1 MKQGTRIR
9 VRSRDSS
16 LSYWRRIV
24 VGNLIAA
31 AIVLLAFSD
40 ATWRTPVFQLVRAY
54 GISFLFAS
62 CIGPLVGIAMRRIAP
77 WIWQRTRFPFNWIAV
92 AVVMAALAILGS
104 VVAISVLISVRV
116 VPPDEFLK
124 WLIGSARISIAITL
138 TIGLFITGYEL
149 MRARLAQASA
159 EAQLASLEA
168 RVQPHFLFNA
178 LNSIAALIPE
188 DPKGAE
194 RMTGHLASL
203 LRSSLNQQ
211 TPIIPLQDEVTT
223 VRDYLAI
230 EQVRFGDRLRCAIE
244 IDPDAAD
251 ASVPRLALQTI
262 VENAVKYAVTSQ
274 RSGARISIRGS
285 IVNGRVRI
293 QVDDDGPGFDG
304 TRLPEGHGLAL
315 LRDRL
320 ALLYGDRA
328 ALDIDSGPGRTS
340 VVVTVANDRGSGA
353 RSGSVLASGRPCE
366 PQRTT

>member
-1 MKQGTRIR
+1 MKHAARVR
-9 VRSRDSS
+9 VRSRHSS
-16 LSYWRRIV
+16 LAYWRRIV
-24 VGNLIAA
+24 TGNLIAA
-31 AIVLLAFSD
+31 AIVLFAFSD
-40 ATWRTPVFQLVRAY
+40 ASWKTPIFQLFRAY

-77 WIWQRTRFPFNWIAV
+77 WVWQRTRFPVNWISV

-104 VVAISVLISVRV
+104 MVAIGVLISVRV

-149 MRARLAQASA
+149 MRARLAQATA
-159 EAQLASLEA
+159 EAQLAALEA
-168 RVQPHFLFNA
+168 RVQPHFLFNT
-178 LNSIAALIPE
+178 LNSIAALIPD

-194 RMTGHLASL
+194 RMTGQLAAL
-203 LRSSLNQQ
+203 LRSSLDQQ
-211 TPIIPLQDEVTT
+211 TPIVPLQEEITT

-230 EQVRFGDRLRCAIE
+230 EQVRFGDRLCCAIE
-244 IDPDAAD
+244 IEPEAAH

-262 VENAVKYAVTSQ
+262 VENAVKYAVTPQ
-274 RSGARISIRGS
+274 RSGARISIRAS
-285 IVNGRVRI
+285 MVSGRVRI
-293 QVDDDGPGFDG
+293 QVEDDGPGFDG

-315 LRDRL
+315 LQDRL

-340 VVVTVANDRGSGA
+340 VAVTITNDRVSGA

-366 PQRTT
+366 SPRPT